1 MLYRIVGLGIF
12 ALFIFLNLF
21 IPGTREAMQPSVEIY
36 VQSSD
41 TKNPLIE
48 AEVISLAQEGV
59 LQARTEISESFQVVR
74 KYPVAVS
81 LLFLL
86 TQQNVA
92 AVPNQSG
99 ALCLEFSPPKDLLA
113 SYQVLR
119 I

>member
-1 MLYRIVGLGIF
+1 
-12 ALFIFLNLF
+12 
-21 IPGTREAMQPSVEIY
+21 MQPSVEIY

-41 TKNPLIE
+41 TENPLIE

-59 LQARTEISESFQVVR
+59 LQARTEISESLQVVR

-81 LLFLL
+81 LLFLF
-86 TQQNVA
+86 TQQYIA
-92 AVPNQSG
+92 AVPDQSG
-99 ALCLEFSPPKDLLA
+99 ILCLDFSFPKDLLA